1 MGSDIAWCPL
11 CKRDITTSSRFS
23 WVIFLGLCVLA
34 VIPGIIY
41 AVWALT
47 RDRQC
52 PICKSKV
59 LYETEAETDMAAPV
73 SKQPPLHTK
82 GNARR
87 FSVGVG
93 KKRAVLAVLPAL
105 AILVIAAFVI
115 GSPAVSNPGG
125 WKISPITAEYRAE
138 ILETPLEEWQ
148 LDKANADRA
157 ECLQNAVMY
166 GGFDARVASEMAG
179 DCHED
184 ADDQIFDMRRANW
197 EATKLEP

>member
-1 MGSDIAWCPL
+1 MCI
-11 CKRDITTSSRFS
+11 
-23 WVIFLGLCVLA
+23 LA

-52 PICKSKV
+52 PICKSTV
-59 LYETEAETDMAAPV
+59 LYETEAKTDTAAPAG
-73 SKQPPLHTK
+73 KQPPSPTK
-82 GNARR
+82 ENTRR

-93 KKRAVLAVLPAL
+93 KKRAVLSVLPAL

-138 ILETPLEEWQ
+138 ILETPLEGWQ
-148 LDKANADRA
+148 QDKADADLND
-157 ECLQNAVMY
+157 CLLDAVTY
-166 GGFDARVASEMAG
+166 GGLVPQVASDMVA
-179 DCHED
+179 DCRED
-184 ADDQIFDMRRANW
+184 STEQIFDMRRANW